1 MICGLGNPGKDYQF
15 TRHNL
20 GYMVVDK
27 FAAIKNVSFLPG
39 KGDYLIAK
47 YEKIYIMKPT
57 TYMNNS
63 GIAIKEFLEKN
74 PLKAENILVI
84 LDDMDLPLGVI
95 RIRKSGGSG
104 GHKGLESII
113 YHLQTESIPRLRM
126 GIGRYEG
133 TDPVEWVLSPFTDEE
148 ISSVEQAIK
157 KAINAV
163 LTFVNDGIE
172 KAMSQFNKLSK
183 EEV

>member
-1 MICGLGNPGKDYQF
+1 LICGLGNPGKDYLS

-20 GYMVVDK
+20 GYMVVEK
-27 FAAIKNVSFLPG
+27 FASIKNVSFLPG

-47 YEKIYIMKPT
+47 YEKIYIMKTT

-63 GIAIKEFLEKN
+63 GIAIKEFLEEKGLN
-74 PLKAENILVI
+74 LEHILII

-95 RIRKSGGSG
+95 RIRKYGGSG

-113 YHLQTESIPRLRM
+113 YHLQTESFPRLRM
-126 GIGRYEG
+126 GIGRDEG
-133 TDPVEWVLSPFTDEE
+133 TDPIEWVLSPFTDEE
-148 ISSVEQAIK
+148 ILSVEQATK
-157 KAINAV
+157 NAINAV

-172 KAMSQFNKLSK
+172 KAMSQFNKLTK